1 MVLRELMKLL
11 MNLKLIWKI
20 SYKITI
26 DFKLYSLSEISVKG
40 SISILKISGMVANLF
55 SLSGLKKY

>member
-26 DFKLYSLSEISVKG
+26 DFKLYSLSGISVKG
-40 SISILKISGMVANLF
+40 SILILKIPGMVANLF
-55 SLSGLKKY
+55 SLSGLKK